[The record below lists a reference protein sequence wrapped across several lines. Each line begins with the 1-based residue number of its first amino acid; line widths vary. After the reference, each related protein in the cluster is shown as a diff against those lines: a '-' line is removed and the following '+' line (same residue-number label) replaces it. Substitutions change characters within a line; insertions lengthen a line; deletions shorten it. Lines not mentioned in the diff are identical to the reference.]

1 MYFPL
6 VYWYK
11 RGMNTEN
18 LIKEVDCHLLD
29 LRYGHTRVNNP
40 KALLRM
46 QNSINTYGQIVPA
59 LVTREKDRFV
69 LIDGYLRYRAL
80 KACGR
85 DCLKV
90 QVVEGEPDALINLLM
105 SNDERPLEAV
115 EQAGLIQELHH
126 RFSYTFAEIA
136 KRLGK
141 DKGWVK
147 RRLDLVESLPGE
159 VLEAVMSGTVSS
171 WAASRVL
178 APLSRAN
185 ERDCLKLTNKI
196 ITDPLSTRELVCL
209 YDHYRKS
216 ARAVR
221 DRIIADPRL
230 FIKTV
235 KEKEQQK
242 QGKEINDGPEGKWF
256 KDIRIVCH
264 ILKRLQAESA
274 IMLDSECR
282 RRCRIWLHKAEKAI
296 ITLQGQAK
304 RRSHD
309 NPGIPADHS

>member
-1 MYFPL
+1 
-6 VYWYK
+6 
-11 RGMNTEN
+11 MNTEN
-18 LIKEVDCHLLD
+18 PIKEVDFHLLV
-29 LRYGHTRVNNP
+29 LRYRHTRIQNQ
-40 KALLRM
+40 KTLLRM
-46 QNSINTYGQIVPA
+46 QNSIMIYGQIVPA

-69 LIDGYLRYRAL
+69 LIDGYLRYEAL

-90 QVVEGEPDALINLLM
+90 QLAEGEPDSLINMLIT
-105 SNDERPLEAV
+105 NDDRQLEAI

-126 RFSYTFAEIA
+126 RFSYSFGEIA
-136 KRLGK
+136 TRLGK

-147 RRLDLVESLPGE
+147 RRLDLVESLPEE
-159 VLEAVMSGTVSS
+159 VMGAVMKGTVSS

-185 ERDCLKLTNKI
+185 EQDCLDLTSKI
-196 ITDPLSTRELVCL
+196 IADPLSTRELICL

-216 ARAVR
+216 TRAVR

-235 KEKEQQK
+235 KEQEQQK
-242 QGKEINDGPEGKWF
+242 QGKQLDDGPEGKWF
-256 KDIRIVCH
+256 KDIHIVCH
-264 ILKRLQAESA
+264 ILKRLQRHSA
-274 IMLDSECR
+274 IMLDRECR
-282 RRCRIWLHKAEKAI
+282 RRCRIWLNDAEQAI
-296 ITLQGQAK
+296 IELKQQAK
-304 RRSHD
+304 NHD